1 MKVFH
6 LPKILT
12 KELINNMNSTDLY
25 PKPLNS
31 IGYNYYAVQ
40 TRIKFYDLLLAPENM
55 GKRFYYVIEH
65 LIRDVF
71 NYEKNIDTIATQYF
85 GEKVSDDFL
94 QVWEIVLNYNLVSNK
109 ISTNNDTADKV
120 FEKLKKYTN
129 ITIQKN
135 KKYSHL
141 FLLNEITLKT
151 TELEINKKITK
162 FIKNLENLEKNGHLV
177 IKIKDSITA
186 PSLHLLYMLSMLFE
200 DVYIYRPELSY
211 VSHGEKYIIARNFS
225 GKTMKYNV
233 ENEYLTL
240 DINLPTE
247 YLFAINIINRIL
259 MQEEYIL
266 VNIMRNYIEGQ
277 NYFGEEYHANLA
289 RQKANS
295 DKWIANHLMLST
307 KDYNELMKIK
317 EEEFEKNIK
326 NFENVIE
333 DRKKL
338 YL

>member
-12 KELINNMNSTDLY
+12 NELINNINSTDLY

-40 TRIKFYDLLLAPENM
+40 TRTKFYDLLLAPENM

-109 ISTNNDTADKV
+109 ISTNNDTAEKV

-177 IKIKDSITA
+177 IKIILQNIVSIC
-186 PSLHLLYMLSMLFE
+186 
-200 DVYIYRPELSY
+200 
-211 VSHGEKYIIARNFS
+211 
-225 GKTMKYNV
+225 
-233 ENEYLTL
+233 
-240 DINLPTE
+240 
-247 YLFAINIINRIL
+247 
-259 MQEEYIL
+259 
-266 VNIMRNYIEGQ
+266 
-277 NYFGEEYHANLA
+277 
-289 RQKANS
+289 
-295 DKWIANHLMLST
+295 
-307 KDYNELMKIK
+307 
-317 EEEFEKNIK
+317 
-326 NFENVIE
+326 
-333 DRKKL
+333 
-338 YL
+338 